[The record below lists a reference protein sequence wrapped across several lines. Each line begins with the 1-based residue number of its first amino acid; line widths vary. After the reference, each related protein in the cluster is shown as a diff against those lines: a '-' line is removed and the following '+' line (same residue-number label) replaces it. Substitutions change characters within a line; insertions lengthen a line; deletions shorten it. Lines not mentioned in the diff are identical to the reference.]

1 MTARWGPLGWMTLHS
16 ISANY
21 PVVATHADKL
31 IVTKFIN
38 LFADTISCPSCK
50 VHFGTMFQSYVAR
63 NPSWADGR
71 SNLFLFVCRAH
82 NTVNIRLDKPVI
94 QTVQESIDTLVML
107 TKVTSASEFRKQYL
121 IYLQRNWARP
131 DAEGF
136 MMSASVREMMKINNE
151 YWNLRETEFAIN
163 IPEANV
169 TQPIIQIRG
178 PNGQVLPGLKD
189 DGTPLQ
195 VGFSLR
201 AGRFSLIRR

>member
-1 MTARWGPLGWMTLHS
+1 MHF
-16 ISANY
+16 
-21 PVVATHADKL
+21 AT
-31 IVTKFIN
+31 V
-38 LFADTISCPSCK
+38 
-50 VHFGTMFQSYVAR
+50 FQSYVAR

-71 SNLFLFVCRAH
+71 TNLFLFVCRAH
-82 NTVNIRLDKPVI
+82 NTVNIRLDKPII

-151 YWNLRETEFAIN
+151 YWNLRETNFAIN
-163 IPEANV
+163 VPEANV
-169 TQPIIQIRG
+169 TQPIIQIRS
-178 PNGQVLPGLKD
+178 PNGNVLPGLRE
-189 DGTPLQ
+189 DGNPVQ